1 MKTNAKV
8 QTNVQKFNE
17 VANVAKKSIK
27 EVSHNL
33 LYWVRVLNKF
43 AAKNDF
49 IDNKSVLNIAVL
61 AKDKLSEETQSK
73 MKKNQYFHAALFAQD
88 YLGRACTVR
97 KYSGAISKNE
107 VLQNEVITDKGK
119 QIILDASGDNLCILC
134 PVSLSLSGVFGAFC
148 EVLKKDAQILDNIA
162 REEKR
167 REREET
173 RAQNAKKREFNKLFK
188 DLQKQYKNGE
198 ISGNTFRY
206 ERAKLEDTFC
216 IIAA

>member
-43 AAKNDF
+43 AAKNEF
-49 IDNKSVLNIAVL
+49 IDNKSVLSIAKL
-61 AKDKLSEETQSK
+61 AKEKLTEETQSN
-73 MKKNQYFHAALFAQD
+73 MKNAQYFHASLFTQD
-88 YLGRACTVR
+88 YAGRACTIR
-97 KYSGAISKNE
+97 KYAGAISKEE
-107 VLQNEVITDKGK
+107 VLQNEVICDKGK
-119 QIILDASGDNLCILC
+119 QIILDASGENLCVLC
-134 PVSLSLSGVFGAFC
+134 PVSLSLVGVFSAFC
-148 EVLKKDAQILDNIA
+148 EVLKKDAQTLDNIA

-167 REREET
+167 RQREET

-188 DLQKQYKNGE
+188 ELQKQFKSGE
-198 ISGNTFRY
+198 ISSNTFRY
-206 ERAKLEDTFC
+206 ERAKLEDTFN